1 MNKQLCYY
9 LLIAGIFLW
18 GCRNSVYKT
27 EKEVIPK
34 VPVTV
39 TTIRTGS
46 VTDYVQLTATS
57 LFFNKSIIK
66 SPVNGYIENIS
77 INPGDRVKKDQKI
90 ITLKT
95 RESVALAGDSSNPMR
110 FSGLISIK
118 SYIDGVVISVDHP
131 IGDYVQEGDQMI
143 SIANPQNLVF
153 ILEVPF
159 DIIRFVRTGN
169 LCRIL
174 LPDSSTVEARIKSPL
189 ASMSEGSQTQRF
201 VVEPLAFQNLPENL
215 IAKIRIPKKIA
226 DHAVILPKSCVL
238 SDEIMKHFW
247 VMKLVNDST
256 AVKVAIIPGLSS
268 GDSLQILE
276 PHFSDSDLF
285 LNSGNYGL
293 GDTVLVNVMNGPQKS
308 GMNQH

>member
-1 MNKQLCYY
+1 MNKRRCNLILFISI
-9 LLIAGIFLW
+9 LLSS
-18 GCRNSVYKT
+18 CTNPVTKT
-27 EKEVIPK
+27 GKEATPRVS
-34 VPVTV
+34 VTV
-39 TTIRTGS
+39 TSARVGAI
-46 VTDYVQLTATS
+46 TDYAQLTATS

-95 RESVALAGDSSNPMR
+95 RESVALAGDSSNPMK

-118 SYIDGVVISVDHP
+118 SYTDGVVISVDHP

-143 SIANPQNLVF
+143 SIANPKNLVF

-159 DIIRFVRTGN
+159 DLNQFVRTGN

-174 LPDSSTVEARIKSPL
+174 LPDSSKIEARIKSPL

-201 VVEPLAFQNLPENL
+201 VVEPLQVHNLPENL
-215 IAKIRIPKKIA
+215 IAKIRIPKKVE
-226 DHAVILPKSCVL
+226 DHALILPKSCVL

-256 AVKVAIIPGLSS
+256 AVKVLVKTGLTE
-268 GDSLQILE
+268 GDSVQIVE
-276 PHFSDSDLF
+276 PHFSDSDMF

-293 GDTVLVNVMNGPQKS
+293 GDTVIVIVNKKNIK
-308 GMNQH
+308 